1 MTLRSRNDQEK
12 ALLKEKIQNAA
23 VEIIVKEGYH
33 KLSIRKIA
41 QEIGYSPTTIYNYF
55 KNKEDILESI
65 ALSVYIET
73 IVTIQQKFSQN
84 PVLNPLEKLEVGCT
98 TFIQTMVKN
107 PEKFRAVM
115 LSGRRQILNQYE
127 NAQHLPRRTEV
138 LQQILE
144 DGARQNIFRP
154 VSDETAE
161 MILVALMGFVFHI
174 VSEQIEDDQTI
185 DTMSEHYLT
194 LLIQGLKKEVHH

>member
-41 QEIGYSPTTIYNYF
+41 QKIGYSPTTIYNYF

-65 ALSVYIET
+65 AISVYSET
-73 IVTIQQKFSQN
+73 IITIQQYFSEN
-84 PVLNPLEKLEVGCT
+84 PTLNPLEKLEAGCT

-115 LSGRRQILNQYE
+115 LSGHRQILNQPE
-127 NAQHLPRRTEV
+127 NTQHLPHGTEL

-144 DGARQNIFRP
+144 EGVQQNIFRP

-185 DTMSEHYLT
+185 NTMSEHYLT
-194 LLIQGLKKEVHH
+194 LLIQGLKKEDLQ